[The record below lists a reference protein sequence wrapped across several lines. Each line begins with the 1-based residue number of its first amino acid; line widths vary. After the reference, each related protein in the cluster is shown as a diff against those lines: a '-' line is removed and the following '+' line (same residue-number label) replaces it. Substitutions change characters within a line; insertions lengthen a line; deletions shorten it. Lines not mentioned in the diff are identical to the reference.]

1 MQCEII
7 VTIAEVETKFAYP
20 EVCDSKQDL
29 QAFEKDC
36 QTAATERGGTC
47 KCEK

>member
-36 QTAATERGGTC
+36 QTAAAERGGTC